1 LRPKLIIYKILRA
14 DEWAYLRDNGKSK
27 GAPIDIEDGY
37 IHFST
42 AETIVETA
50 NKYFKNEDD
59 LMLLAFNDAD
69 FGKNLIYEKSRGN
82 QLFPHLYEELNLD
95 DALWIK
101 PLPSKGNSHVFPK
114 DLQ

>member
-1 LRPKLIIYKILRA
+1 MIIYKILRA

-69 FGKNLIYEKSRGN
+69 LGKNLIYEKSREN
-82 QLFPHLYEELNLD
+82 LLFPHLYEELNLD

-114 DLQ
+114 DL

>member
-1 LRPKLIIYKILRA
+1 MIIYKILRA

-50 NKYFKNEDD
+50 NKHFKNEDD

-69 FGKNLIYEKSRGN
+69 LGKNLIYEKSRGKL
-82 QLFPHLYEELNLD
+82 LFPHLYEELNLD

-114 DLQ
+114 DL